1 MGVPAAVK
9 TFRDTRKES
18 AFKEIEMTF
27 SLRHPNIVGLYAW
40 FERDRSGEELEI
52 GCVWGQ

>member
-9 TFRDTRKES
+9 TFRDTSKKS

-27 SLRHPNIVGLYAW
+27 SLRHPNIVGIYAW
-40 FERDRSGEELEI
+40 FQRDNSGEELQI
-52 GCVWGQ
+52 G